1 MSNEWKFRV
10 WDKVSKEFTG
20 KGFSLTNTG
29 SILRY
34 NKEVENP
41 DNYILL
47 LFTGVLDKYN
57 KEIFEEDIVEHT
69 IAESGELKQ
78 SVGVVRY
85 DPTKGMFILNDGEK
99 HPLGELFS
107 LRRLGNPYENS
118 VMYDLYIKNKGL

>member
-10 WDKVSKEFTG
+10 WDKTSKEFAG
-20 KGFSLTNTG
+20 KGFSLTNSG

-41 DNYILL
+41 DNYILH

-57 KEIFEEDIVEHT
+57 KEIFEGDIVEHT

-78 SVGVVRY
+78 SVGIVGY
-85 DPTKGMFILNDGEK
+85 DPTKGMFILNDGGK

-107 LRRLGNPYENS
+107 LRKLGNPQENS
-118 VMYDLYIKNKGL
+118 VLYDLYVKNKGL